1 MNNLKYFSKNDL
13 LDKCS
18 SGKINI
24 HDNIKLKNKVQ
35 NTLHYVTFLEHL
47 LHLCTSNNTNLL
59 ELLFTIKNKIEKE
72 IRSNM
77 NNTYFNQYMLKTIE
91 EWNLDI
97 DSDDIFNS
105 SDEYDYN
112 NFIENNKNYNEL
124 LFNINGFENI
134 IQKKKINLMMI
145 LKIVL

>member
-13 LDKCS
+13 LNKCS

-59 ELLFTIKNKIEKE
+59 ELLFTIKNKIER

-77 NNTYFNQYMLKTIE
+77 NNTYFNQYNLKQ
-91 EWNLDI
+91 L
-97 DSDDIFNS
+97 
-105 SDEYDYN
+105 
-112 NFIENNKNYNEL
+112 KN
-124 LFNINGFENI
+124 
-134 IQKKKINLMMI
+134 
-145 LKIVL
+145 